1 MPFFEIGIGD
11 RTCKVELRREAVDS
25 QHPASTATDQSRW
38 QVHLSDVAP
47 QASSPVA
54 RELQVDCVRLNSGI
68 LSLVVN
74 GQSYE
79 ARIDRVGDILQ
90 VHLRG
95 AVYNC
100 SVRDPRSLRS
110 RQRAGQ
116 SETGEQKLTASMPG
130 KVVRVLAKPGD
141 AVAAGQ
147 GVVVIEAMKMQ
158 NEVRAPKE
166 GTVKTLLVREG
177 ANVNAGEVLA
187 ILE

>member
-1 MPFFEIGIGD
+1 MPFFEIGVGD
-11 RTCKVELRREAVDS
+11 ESYRVELRPDDS
-25 QHPASTATDQSRW
+25 AANRTETASAKAKYARRW
-38 QVHLSDVAP
+38 QIRLNG
-47 QASSPVA
+47 
-54 RELQVDCVRLNSGI
+54 REIIVDCVEVSDGV

-74 GQSYE
+74 GQSFE
-79 ARIDRVGDILQ
+79 VRLDPPGEILQ

-95 AVYNC
+95 AVYAC

-130 KVVRVLAKPGD
+130 KVVRLLTKPGD
-141 AVAAGQ
+141 TVAAGQ

-158 NEVRAPKE
+158 NEVRAPKD
-166 GTVKTLLVREG
+166 GIVKTLLVREG

>member
-1 MPFFEIGIGD
+1 MPFFETGIGD
-11 RTCKVELRREAVDS
+11 RTYKVELRREAVDS
-25 QHPASTATDQSRW
+25 QDGPSTANDQSRW
-38 QVHLSDVAP
+38 QVHLSDVGGRT
-47 QASSPVA
+47 SSPVDH
-54 RELQVDCVRLNSGI
+54 EQQVDCVRVSAGI

-74 GQSYE
+74 GQSFE
-79 ARIDRVGDILQ
+79 VRIDRVGDVLQ

-130 KVVRVLAKPGD
+130 KVVRVLAKAGD
-141 AVAAGQ
+141 SVTAGQ
-147 GVVVIEAMKMQ
+147 GVIVIEAMKMQ
-158 NEVRAPKE
+158 NEVRAAKD
-166 GTVKTLLVREG
+166 GMVKSLLVREG

-187 ILE
+187 ILD